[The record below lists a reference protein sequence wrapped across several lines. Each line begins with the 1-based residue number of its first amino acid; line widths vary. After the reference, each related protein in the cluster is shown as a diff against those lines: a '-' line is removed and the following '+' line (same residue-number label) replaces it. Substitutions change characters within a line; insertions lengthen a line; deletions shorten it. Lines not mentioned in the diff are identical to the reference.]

1 MGGVEA
7 SRVPREYPA
16 DAPARQSRR
25 ILPKKSQTG
34 CQNLGA
40 ASSNRVRTRQDT
52 IDVDCCVRE
61 YKIGEKV
68 NERLTLFVFPPH
80 LLVIIGCL

>member
-1 MGGVEA
+1 MDCIHTEHTQLV
-7 SRVPREYPA
+7 
-16 DAPARQSRR
+16 
-25 ILPKKSQTG
+25 TG
-34 CQNLGA
+34 RTVFIPVSCQNLGA

-80 LLVIIGCL
+80 LLVIIGYI